1 MVQVGVAASEDEARV
16 RAIGE
21 VVQAMIDAVRDGRSI
36 NLNAVKNEAARKH
49 GLRKSP
55 KLVELI
61 GAVPDEHREALLP
74 RLRAKPVR
82 TASGIAVVAVMSK
95 PHRCPHIAT
104 TGNICVYCPGG
115 PDSDYRT
122 HFERRTRLLRCH

>member
-61 GAVPDEHREALLP
+61 PSTATAT
-74 RLRAKPVR
+74 RA
-82 TASGIAVVAVMSK
+82 
-95 PHRCPHIAT
+95 
-104 TGNICVYCPGG
+104 
-115 PDSDYRT
+115 
-122 HFERRTRLLRCH
+122 